1 MDRMRIEISAQE
13 FGARAYIRKR
23 FRYST
28 NGSFWTGFTYDAY
41 CEAADSAS
49 DILLCSWSN

>member
-1 MDRMRIEISAQE
+1 MIEISAQE
-13 FGARAYIRKR
+13 FGARAYIRTI

-28 NGSFWTGFTYDAY
+28 NGSGLLSPDVY

-49 DILLCSWSN
+49 VMALLR